1 MPRSYLRTEGASNH
15 FRRGRRRGGPPT
27 APPRLTD
34 VTDLTVTERVA
45 EVERAILDRAPEHK
59 IDPTLDRVREL
70 LDLLG
75 SPQRT
80 APMVQVAGTNGKTT
94 TTRMIEALLRAFGL
108 RTGRFTSP
116 HLHSMRERIAFD
128 GEAIDD
134 ERFLATYDDI
144 APYLELVDSRH
155 EVPLSF
161 FEVLTAMAFAAFAD
175 APVDVA
181 VVEVGLGGTWDST
194 NVADAQVAVVTP
206 ISIDH
211 VRFLGHTVG
220 EIAGEKAGILK
231 PGSYGVLAQQPVEAA
246 EVLLRRSV
254 EVDAIVAREGLEF
267 GVLSRSLALGG
278 QLLSLR
284 GLAGADEEIFLP
296 LLGAHQAHN
305 AVVALAA
312 VEAFLGGGHV
322 ERGPLD
328 VDLVR
333 AGFAS
338 VTSPGRLE
346 VVRRS
351 PTVLLDAAHNPSGA
365 AATARAIDED
375 FDFTRL
381 VGVVAAMAD
390 KDVRGILEP
399 FEPLLAE
406 IVVTEAASARAMPV
420 DELAAIAV
428 EVFGSDRVEVV
439 PRLDDALDT
448 AIGLAEEEGAMGG
461 AGVLVTG
468 SVYTV
473 AEART
478 LLGGRA

>member
-1 MPRSYLRTEGASNH
+1 VSEQADLERRT
-15 FRRGRRRGGPPT
+15 
-27 APPRLTD
+27 
-34 VTDLTVTERVA
+34 A
-45 EVERAILDRAPEHK
+45 EVEQAILARTPEHK
-59 IDPTLDRVREL
+59 IDPTLTRVGEL
-70 LDLLG
+70 LDVLG
-75 SPQRT
+75 SPHRT
-80 APMVQVAGTNGKTT
+80 VPMVQIAGTNGKTS
-94 TTRMIEALLRAFGL
+94 TTRMIEALLREFGL

-128 GEAIDD
+128 GQPIEPQ
-134 ERFLATYDDI
+134 RFLDTYDDI
-144 APYLELVDSRH
+144 APYLELIDSRH

-206 ISIDH
+206 IAIDH
-211 VRFLGHTVG
+211 ERYLGSTV
-220 EIAGEKAGILK
+220 EVIAGEKAGILK

-267 GVLSRSLALGG
+267 GVMSRSLAVGG
-278 QLLSLR
+278 QLLTLR
-284 GLAGADEEIFLP
+284 GLAGEYDEIFLP
-296 LLGAHQAHN
+296 LHGVHQAHN
-305 AVVALAA
+305 AAVALAA
-312 VEAFLGGGHV
+312 VEAFLGGSHS
-322 ERGPLD
+322 ERGRLD

-333 AGFAS
+333 AGFAGVS
-338 VTSPGRLE
+338 SPGRLE

-351 PTVLLDAAHNPSGA
+351 PTVLLDAAHNPAGA
-365 AATARAIDED
+365 AAAALAIDQD

-381 VGVVAAMAD
+381 IGVFAAMAD
-390 KDVRGILEP
+390 KDVRGILGH

-406 IVVTEAASARAMPV
+406 IVVTEVASPRAMPV
-420 DELAAIAV
+420 DDLAAVAV
-428 EVFGSDRVEVV
+428 ELFGADRVEVI

-448 AIGLAEEEGAMGG
+448 AIGLAEEEGQMAG

-468 SVYTV
+468 SVFTV

-478 LLGGRA
+478 LLGGS